1 MFLFFLKCNIV
12 DKIVKKCK
20 IIVRI
25 DRVEERDNMDKLNE
39 ILQEVGISKVK
50 LAKYL
55 GVSRQMIYN
64 YLEMND
70 ISRWPKDKKMK
81 LFNLLDIKEAK
92 EIDDIVVDTEFI
104 NKVDMVINGEVSNIT
119 VTHLESIEFKELK
132 PREQELLND
141 IIFLIKERFIE
152 NSTDAYVT
160 YKYLLN
166 FVQGLENVK
175 ELKYMMGYI
184 VKLLGFV
191 NPEEFAF
198 NEEEQFIFESIMH
211 SAMVLYRNGGASK
224 TKLAEQHKKFVAE
237 IEHKNEEKLSRTQ
250 EINSAKI
257 QALQELGYT
266 EINQSNASEVLAK
279 IAEIQSRDV

>member
-1 MFLFFLKCNIV
+1 
-12 DKIVKKCK
+12 
-20 IIVRI
+20 
-25 DRVEERDNMDKLNE
+25 MDKLNE

-81 LFNLLDIKEAK
+81 LFNLLDIKEVS
-92 EIDDIVVDTEFI
+92 EINNIKVDAEFI
-104 NKVDMVINGEVSNIT
+104 NKVDMVLNGDASNMNSANT
-119 VTHLESIEFKELK
+119 ETIEFKDLK

-141 IIFLIKERFIE
+141 IIFIIKERFIE
-152 NSTDAYVT
+152 NSSEAYIT

-166 FVQGLENVK
+166 FIQGLENVK

-191 NPEEFAF
+191 DPNEYAF

-224 TKLAEQHKKFVAE
+224 TKLAEQHKKFVME

-250 EINSAKI
+250 EINTAKI

-266 EINQSNASEVLAK
+266 EINQDNASEVLAK

>member
-1 MFLFFLKCNIV
+1 
-12 DKIVKKCK
+12 
-20 IIVRI
+20 
-25 DRVEERDNMDKLNE
+25 MDKLNE

-70 ISRWPKDKKMK
+70 ISKWPKDKKMK
-81 LFNLLDIKEAK
+81 LFTLLDIKEAK
-92 EIDDIVVDTEFI
+92 EINDIIVDAEFI
-104 NKVDMVINGEVSNIT
+104 NKVDNTINGENNSVRISTSDI
-119 VTHLESIEFKELK
+119 IEFKDLK
-132 PREQELLND
+132 PKEQELLND
-141 IIFLIKERFIE
+141 IIFIIKERFLDGSNDTYI
-152 NSTDAYVT
+152 T

-175 ELKYMMGYI
+175 ELKYTLGYFD
-184 VKLLGFV
+184 KLLGFI
-191 NPEEFAF
+191 NPTEFSF
-198 NEEEQFIFESIMH
+198 NEEEQFVYESIMH
-211 SAMVLYRNGGASK
+211 SAMTLYRSGGASK
-224 TKLAEQHKKFVAE
+224 SRLAEQHRKFVAE

-250 EINSAKI
+250 EINTAKI

-266 EINQSNASEVLAK
+266 EINPENASEVLAK

>member
-1 MFLFFLKCNIV
+1 
-12 DKIVKKCK
+12 
-20 IIVRI
+20 
-25 DRVEERDNMDKLNE
+25 MDKLNE

-81 LFNLLDIKEAK
+81 LFNLLDIKEAS
-92 EIDDIVVDTEFI
+92 EINNIKVDAEFI
-104 NKVDMVINGEVSNIT
+104 NKVDMVLNGDTSNMNSANT
-119 VTHLESIEFKELK
+119 ETIEFKDLK

-141 IIFLIKERFIE
+141 IIFIIKERFIE
-152 NSTDAYVT
+152 NSSEAYIT

-166 FVQGLENVK
+166 FIQGLENVK

-191 NPEEFAF
+191 DPNEYAF

-224 TKLAEQHKKFVAE
+224 TKLAEQHKKFVME

-250 EINSAKI
+250 EINTAKI

-266 EINQSNASEVLAK
+266 EINQDNASEVLAK

>member
-1 MFLFFLKCNIV
+1 
-12 DKIVKKCK
+12 
-20 IIVRI
+20 
-25 DRVEERDNMDKLNE
+25 MDKLNE

-81 LFNLLDIKEAK
+81 LFNLLDINEAS
-92 EIDDIVVDTEFI
+92 EINDIIVDTDFI
-104 NKVDMVINGEVSNIT
+104 NKVDSVINNEASST
-119 VTHLESIEFKELK
+119 SISHSELIELKDLK

-141 IIFLIKERFIE
+141 IIFLIKERFLEGSNESYI
-152 NSTDAYVT
+152 T

-166 FVQGLENVK
+166 FIQGLENVK
-175 ELKYMMGYI
+175 ELKYVMGYFD
-184 VKLLGFV
+184 KLLGFV
-191 NPEEFAF
+191 NPEEYAF
-198 NEEEQFIFESIMH
+198 DEEQQFIMEAIMH
-211 SAMVLYRNGGASK
+211 SAMILYRDGGASK
-224 TKLAEQHKKFVAE
+224 SRLAEKHKKFVEE
-237 IEHKNEEKLSRTQ
+237 IEQRNEEKLSRTE

-257 QALQELGYT
+257 QALHELGYN
-266 EINQSNASEVLAK
+266 EIDRNNASEVLAK

>member
-1 MFLFFLKCNIV
+1 
-12 DKIVKKCK
+12 
-20 IIVRI
+20 
-25 DRVEERDNMDKLNE
+25 MDKLNE
-39 ILQEVGISKVK
+39 ILQELGISKVK

-70 ISRWPKDKKMK
+70 VTKWPKDKKMK
-81 LFNLLDIKEAK
+81 LFNLLDIKEAS
-92 EIDDIVVDTEFI
+92 EIDNIKVDTEFI
-104 NKVDMVINGEVSNIT
+104 NKVDMVLNGDTSNISVSHSET
-119 VTHLESIEFKELK
+119 IEFKELK
-132 PREQELLND
+132 PREQDLLND
-141 IIFLIKERFIE
+141 IIFLIKERFVE
-152 NSTDAYVT
+152 NQEDAYIT

-166 FVQGLENVK
+166 FIQGLENVK

-191 NPEEFAF
+191 DPEEYVF
-198 NEEEQFIFESIMH
+198 NEEQQFIFESIMH

-224 TKLAEQHKKFVAE
+224 TKLAESHKKFVAE

-250 EINSAKI
+250 EINTAKI
-257 QALQELGYT
+257 QALQELGFT
-266 EINQSNASEVLAK
+266 EINQDNASEVLAK

>member
-1 MFLFFLKCNIV
+1 
-12 DKIVKKCK
+12 
-20 IIVRI
+20 
-25 DRVEERDNMDKLNE
+25 MDKLNE

-81 LFNLLDIKEAK
+81 LFNLLDIKEAS
-92 EIDDIVVDTEFI
+92 EINNIKVDTEFI
-104 NKVDMVINGEVSNIT
+104 NKVDTVLNGENSNLNSLNT
-119 VTHLESIEFKELK
+119 ETIEFKELK

-141 IIFLIKERFIE
+141 IIFIIKERFIE
-152 NSTDAYVT
+152 NSSEAYVT

-166 FVQGLENVK
+166 FIQGLENVK

-191 NPEEFAF
+191 DPEEYAF

-224 TKLAEQHKKFVAE
+224 TKLAEQHKKFVME

-250 EINSAKI
+250 EINTAKI

-266 EINQSNASEVLAK
+266 EINQDNASEVLAK

>member
-1 MFLFFLKCNIV
+1 
-12 DKIVKKCK
+12 
-20 IIVRI
+20 
-25 DRVEERDNMDKLNE
+25 MDKLNE

-81 LFNLLDIKEAK
+81 LFNLLDIKEAS
-92 EIDDIVVDTEFI
+92 EINNIKVDTEFI
-104 NKVDMVINGEVSNIT
+104 NKVDTVLNGENSNLNSLNT
-119 VTHLESIEFKELK
+119 ETIEFKELK

-141 IIFLIKERFIE
+141 IIFIIKERFIE
-152 NSTDAYVT
+152 NSSEAYVT

-166 FVQGLENVK
+166 FIQGLENVK

-191 NPEEFAF
+191 DPEEYAF

-211 SAMVLYRNGGASK
+211 SAMILYRNGGASK
-224 TKLAEQHKKFVAE
+224 TKLAEQHKKFVME

-250 EINSAKI
+250 EINTAKLH
-257 QALQELGYT
+257 ALQELGYT
-266 EINQSNASEVLAK
+266 EINQDNASEVLAK

>member
-1 MFLFFLKCNIV
+1 
-12 DKIVKKCK
+12 
-20 IIVRI
+20 
-25 DRVEERDNMDKLNE
+25 MDKLNE

-81 LFNLLDIKEAK
+81 LFNLLDIKEAS
-92 EIDDIVVDTEFI
+92 EINNIKVDTEFI
-104 NKVDMVINGEVSNIT
+104 NKVDTVLNGENSNFNSLNT
-119 VTHLESIEFKELK
+119 ETIEFKELK

-141 IIFLIKERFIE
+141 IIFIIKERFIE
-152 NSTDAYVT
+152 NSSEAYVT

-166 FVQGLENVK
+166 FIQGLENVK

-191 NPEEFAF
+191 DPEEYAF

-211 SAMVLYRNGGASK
+211 SAMILYRNGGASK
-224 TKLAEQHKKFVAE
+224 TKLAEQHKKFVME

-250 EINSAKI
+250 EINTAKI

-266 EINQSNASEVLAK
+266 EINQDNASEVLAK

>member
-1 MFLFFLKCNIV
+1 
-12 DKIVKKCK
+12 
-20 IIVRI
+20 
-25 DRVEERDNMDKLNE
+25 MDKLNE

-81 LFNLLDIKEAK
+81 LFNLLDIKEAS
-92 EIDDIVVDTEFI
+92 EINNIKVDAEFI
-104 NKVDMVINGEVSNIT
+104 NKVDMVLNGDASNMNSANT
-119 VTHLESIEFKELK
+119 ETIEFKDLK

-141 IIFLIKERFIE
+141 IIFIIKERFIE
-152 NSTDAYVT
+152 NFSEAYIT

-166 FVQGLENVK
+166 FIQGLENVK

-191 NPEEFAF
+191 DPNEYAF

-224 TKLAEQHKKFVAE
+224 TKLAEQHKKFVME

-250 EINSAKI
+250 EINTAKI

-266 EINQSNASEVLAK
+266 EINQDNASEVLAK

>member
-1 MFLFFLKCNIV
+1 
-12 DKIVKKCK
+12 
-20 IIVRI
+20 
-25 DRVEERDNMDKLNE
+25 MDKLNE

-81 LFNLLDIKEAK
+81 LFNLLDIKEAS
-92 EIDDIVVDTEFI
+92 EINNIKVDAEFI
-104 NKVDMVINGEVSNIT
+104 NKVDMVLNGDASNMNSANT
-119 VTHLESIEFKELK
+119 ETIEFKDLK

-141 IIFLIKERFIE
+141 IIFIIKERFIE
-152 NSTDAYVT
+152 NSSETYIT

-166 FVQGLENVK
+166 FIQGLENVK

-191 NPEEFAF
+191 DPNEYAF

-224 TKLAEQHKKFVAE
+224 TKLAEQHKKFVME

-250 EINSAKI
+250 EINTAKI

-266 EINQSNASEVLAK
+266 EINQDNASEVLAK

>member
-1 MFLFFLKCNIV
+1 
-12 DKIVKKCK
+12 
-20 IIVRI
+20 
-25 DRVEERDNMDKLNE
+25 
-39 ILQEVGISKVK
+39 
-50 LAKYL
+50 
-55 GVSRQMIYN
+55 MIYN

-81 LFNLLDIKEAK
+81 LFNLLDIKEAS
-92 EIDDIVVDTEFI
+92 EINNIKVDAEFI
-104 NKVDMVINGEVSNIT
+104 NKVDTVLNGENSNLNSLNT
-119 VTHLESIEFKELK
+119 ETIEFKELK

-141 IIFLIKERFIE
+141 IIFIIKERFIE
-152 NSTDAYVT
+152 NSSEAYVT

-166 FVQGLENVK
+166 FIQGLENVK

-191 NPEEFAF
+191 DPEEYAF

-211 SAMVLYRNGGASK
+211 SAMILYRNGGASK
-224 TKLAEQHKKFVAE
+224 TKLAEQHKKFVME

-250 EINSAKI
+250 EINTAKI

-266 EINQSNASEVLAK
+266 EINQDNASEVLAK

>member
-1 MFLFFLKCNIV
+1 MN
-12 DKIVKKCK
+12 
-20 IIVRI
+20 
-25 DRVEERDNMDKLNE
+25 KLNE
-39 ILQEVGISKVK
+39 ILQDLGISKVK

-70 ISRWPKDKKMK
+70 VSKWPKDKKMK
-81 LFNLLDIKEAK
+81 LFNLLDIKEAS
-92 EIDDIVVDTEFI
+92 EINNIKVDTEFI
-104 NKVDMVINGEVSNIT
+104 NKVDMVLNGDSSSVS
-119 VTHLESIEFKELK
+119 VSHCECIEFKELK

-141 IIFLIKERFIE
+141 IIFIIKERFIDGS
-152 NSTDAYVT
+152 NDSYVT

-166 FVQGLENVK
+166 FIQGLENVK

-191 NPEEFAF
+191 DPEEFAF

-211 SAMVLYRNGGASK
+211 TAMNLYRRGGASK
-224 TKLAEQHKKFVAE
+224 SKLAEQHKKFIEE
-237 IEHKNEEKLSRTQ
+237 IEQKNEEKLSRTQ
-250 EINSAKI
+250 EINTAKI
-257 QALQELGYT
+257 QALQELGYS
-266 EINQSNASEVLAK
+266 EINQHNASEVLAK

>member
-1 MFLFFLKCNIV
+1 
-12 DKIVKKCK
+12 
-20 IIVRI
+20 
-25 DRVEERDNMDKLNE
+25 MDKLNE

-81 LFNLLDIKEAK
+81 LFNLLDIKEAS
-92 EIDDIVVDTEFI
+92 DINNIKVDAEFI
-104 NKVDMVINGEVSNIT
+104 NKVDMVLNGDNNVNNVCHT
-119 VTHLESIEFKELK
+119 DAIEFKDLK

-141 IIFLIKERFIE
+141 IIFIIKERFIE
-152 NSTDAYVT
+152 NSSEAYIT

-166 FVQGLENVK
+166 FIQGLENVK

-191 NPEEFAF
+191 DPEEYVF

-224 TKLAEQHKKFVAE
+224 TKLAEQHKKFVME

-250 EINSAKI
+250 EINTAKI

-266 EINQSNASEVLAK
+266 EINQDNASEVLAK

>member
-1 MFLFFLKCNIV
+1 
-12 DKIVKKCK
+12 
-20 IIVRI
+20 
-25 DRVEERDNMDKLNE
+25 MDKLNE

-70 ISRWPKDKKMK
+70 ISKDKKMK
-81 LFNLLDIKEAK
+81 LFNLLDIKEAS
-92 EIDDIVVDTEFI
+92 EINNIKVDAEFI
-104 NKVDMVINGEVSNIT
+104 NKVDMVLNGDASNMNSANT
-119 VTHLESIEFKELK
+119 EAIEFKDLK

-141 IIFLIKERFIE
+141 IIFIIKERFIE
-152 NSTDAYVT
+152 NSSEAYIT

-166 FVQGLENVK
+166 FIQGLENVK

-191 NPEEFAF
+191 DPNEYAF

-224 TKLAEQHKKFVAE
+224 TKLAEQHKKFVME

-250 EINSAKI
+250 EINTAKI
-257 QALQELGYT
+257 QALEELGYT
-266 EINQSNASEVLAK
+266 EINQDNASEVLAK

>member
-1 MFLFFLKCNIV
+1 
-12 DKIVKKCK
+12 
-20 IIVRI
+20 
-25 DRVEERDNMDKLNE
+25 MDKLNE

-70 ISRWPKDKKMK
+70 ISKWPKDKKMK
-81 LFNLLDIKEAK
+81 LFNLLDIKEAS
-92 EIDDIVVDTEFI
+92 EIDKIKVDAEFI
-104 NKVDMVINGEVSNIT
+104 NKVDMVINGESSSITVSNSET
-119 VTHLESIEFKELK
+119 IEFKELK

-141 IIFLIKERFIE
+141 IIFIIKERFVDGAQDTYI
-152 NSTDAYVT
+152 T

-166 FVQGLENVK
+166 FIQGLENVK
-175 ELKYMMGYI
+175 ELKYTLGYFD
-184 VKLLGFV
+184 KLLGFI
-191 NPEEFAF
+191 NPTEFLF
-198 NEEEQFIFESIMH
+198 NEEEQFVYESIMH
-211 SAMVLYRNGGASK
+211 SAMTLYRNGGASK
-224 TKLAEQHKKFVAE
+224 TRLAEQHKKFVNE

-266 EINQSNASEVLAK
+266 EINPSNASEVLAK

>member
-1 MFLFFLKCNIV
+1 
-12 DKIVKKCK
+12 
-20 IIVRI
+20 
-25 DRVEERDNMDKLNE
+25 MDKLNE

-81 LFNLLDIKEAK
+81 LFNLLDIKEAS
-92 EIDDIVVDTEFI
+92 EINNIKVDAEFI
-104 NKVDMVINGEVSNIT
+104 NKVDMVLNGDASNMNSANAET
-119 VTHLESIEFKELK
+119 IEFKDLK

-141 IIFLIKERFIE
+141 IIFIIKERFIE
-152 NSTDAYVT
+152 NSSEAYIT

-166 FVQGLENVK
+166 FIQGLENVK

-191 NPEEFAF
+191 DPNEYAF

-224 TKLAEQHKKFVAE
+224 TKLAEQHKKFVME

-250 EINSAKI
+250 EINTAKI

-266 EINQSNASEVLAK
+266 EINQDNASEVLAK

>member
-1 MFLFFLKCNIV
+1 
-12 DKIVKKCK
+12 
-20 IIVRI
+20 
-25 DRVEERDNMDKLNE
+25 MDKLNE

-81 LFNLLDIKEAK
+81 LFNLLDIKEAS
-92 EIDDIVVDTEFI
+92 EINNIKVDAEFI
-104 NKVDMVINGEVSNIT
+104 NKVDTVLNGENSNLNSLNT
-119 VTHLESIEFKELK
+119 ETIEFKELK

-141 IIFLIKERFIE
+141 IIFIIKERFIE
-152 NSTDAYVT
+152 NSSEAYVT

-166 FVQGLENVK
+166 FIQGLENVK

-191 NPEEFAF
+191 DPEEYAF

-224 TKLAEQHKKFVAE
+224 TKLAEQHKKFVME

-250 EINSAKI
+250 EINTAKI

-266 EINQSNASEVLAK
+266 EINQDNASEVLAK

>member
-1 MFLFFLKCNIV
+1 
-12 DKIVKKCK
+12 
-20 IIVRI
+20 
-25 DRVEERDNMDKLNE
+25 MDKLNE

-81 LFNLLDIKEAK
+81 LFNLLDIKEAS
-92 EIDDIVVDTEFI
+92 EINNIKVDAEFI
-104 NKVDMVINGEVSNIT
+104 NKVDTVLNGDASNLNSLNT
-119 VTHLESIEFKELK
+119 ETIEFKELK

-141 IIFLIKERFIE
+141 IIFIIKERFIE
-152 NSTDAYVT
+152 NSSEAYVT

-166 FVQGLENVK
+166 FIQGLENVK

-191 NPEEFAF
+191 NPEEYAF

-224 TKLAEQHKKFVAE
+224 TKLAEQHKKFVME

-250 EINSAKI
+250 EINTAKI

-266 EINQSNASEVLAK
+266 EINQDNASEVLAK

>member
-1 MFLFFLKCNIV
+1 
-12 DKIVKKCK
+12 
-20 IIVRI
+20 
-25 DRVEERDNMDKLNE
+25 MDKLNE

-81 LFNLLDIKEAK
+81 LFNLLDIKEAS
-92 EIDDIVVDTEFI
+92 EINNIKVDAEFI
-104 NKVDMVINGEVSNIT
+104 NKVDMVLNGDNNVNNVGHT
-119 VTHLESIEFKELK
+119 DAIEFKDLK

-141 IIFLIKERFIE
+141 IIFIIKERFIE
-152 NSTDAYVT
+152 NSSEAYIT

-166 FVQGLENVK
+166 FIQGLENVK

-191 NPEEFAF
+191 DPEEYAF
-198 NEEEQFIFESIMH
+198 NEAKKILQIAFEKMGL
-211 SAMVLYRNGGASK
+211 SARAYGRILKVARTIADLDNCENIQK
-224 TKLAEQHKKFVAE
+224 TH
-237 IEHKNEEKLSRTQ
+237 
-250 EINSAKI
+250 
-257 QALQELGYT
+257 
-266 EINQSNASEVLAK
+266 
-279 IAEIQSRDV
+279 IAEAIQYRSLDKKYWKN